1 MPDVHAKLSASGAHR
16 WINCPGS
23 VRLEE
28 DFPDTTSSYA
38 REGTL
43 AHALAEAKLKKYFIK
58 GYGKKAYDKEVE
70 PIKSDELYDKSMENY
85 TDVYFD
91 EIKTRALS
99 YKERPFVAIEERVD
113 FSNWVPEGFGT
124 CDCLMIYGDTMTVI
138 DLKYGKGVEVDPED
152 NPQLM
157 LYALGACAGYGF
169 LFNIKKVTLCIV
181 QPRIDNIKSWDISAD
196 DLVAFGERIK
206 PIAKDAYNGSDKLCQ
221 GEHCRFC
228 KAKSRCPERA
238 KEMFKAV
245 VEIQPLLDKK
255 IEGLLSNDDISHF
268 LKESTGVIDWIKD
281 LEDEALKA
289 ILAGEEIDGYK
300 AVEGRSIRK
309 FSDES
314 KALSTLIECGYDES
328 VLYERKALSLSKLE
342 KLVGKKEFNE
352 LLQDEIIKPKGKP
365 TLVTVDDKRGNYV
378 VNDAENMFE
387 KLN

>member
-238 KEMFKAV
+238 KEMFKS
-245 VEIQPLLDKK
+245 VESLKPIMDSDIKL
-255 IEGLLSNDDISHF
+255 ISNEDISRY
-268 LKESTGVIDWIKD
+268 LKESIGLIDWIND
-281 LEDEALKA
+281 LEEEALA
-289 ILAGEEIDGYK
+289 SILKGEEIPGYK

-309 FSDES
+309 FKDTD
-314 KALSTLIECGYDES
+314 KAISLLEGAGYDEA
-328 VLYERKALSLSKLE
+328 VLYERKPLSLSKLE
-342 KLVGKKEFNE
+342 KLVGKKEFDNVLGTE
-352 LLQDEIIKPKGKP
+352 VIKPQGKP
-365 TLVTVDDKRGNYV
+365 TLVPESDKRDPYV
-378 VNDAENMFE
+378 KDLGFENLE
-387 KLN
+387 NI

>member
-28 DFPDTTSSYA
+28 DFPDTTSNYA

-124 CDCLMIYGDTMTVI
+124 CDCLMIYRDTMTVI

-157 LYALGACAGYGF
+157 LYALGAYAGYGF

-181 QPRIDNIKSWDISAD
+181 QPRIDNIKSWDISAG
-196 DLVAFGERIK
+196 DLLAFGERIK

-238 KEMFKAV
+238 KEMFKS
-245 VEIQPLLDKK
+245 VEKLKPIMDSD
-255 IEGLLSNDDISHF
+255 IGLISNDDISRY
-268 LKESTGVIDWIKD
+268 LKESTGLIDWIKG
-281 LEDEALKA
+281 LEEEALA
-289 ILAGEEIDGYK
+289 SILKGEEIPGYK

-309 FSDES
+309 FKDAD
-314 KALSTLIECGYDES
+314 KAISLLEGAGYDEA
-328 VLYERKALSLSKLE
+328 VLYERKPLSLSKLE
-342 KLVGKKEFNE
+342 KLVGKKEFE
-352 LLQDEIIKPKGKP
+352 SVLGTEVIKPQGKP
-365 TLVTVDDKRGNYV
+365 TLVPESDKRDPYV
-378 VNDAENMFE
+378 KDLGFENLE
-387 KLN
+387 NI